1 MTKTFFAF
9 IFSLITLTT
18 AAQTISIQGKLRD
31 DNNDPVV
38 FSILNL
44 IDVESKKAI
53 AGAQSKE
60 DGSFSIPISKKGN
73 YYITIN
79 NLGYESYTGS
89 KIKINQLDSSIAVGI
104 IKLKTQTKNLKI
116 VEVKAEKSMMQMD
129 IDKRV
134 FNVEKNTTTSGGSA
148 ADVLQ
153 NVPSVAVDLDGNVSL
168 RGKGNVTILIDG
180 RPSTMLGSD
189 VASALQSLSANSI
202 ESVEVITNP
211 SSKYDAQ
218 GMSGVINIITKRDK
232 KFGLNGVGTIG
243 IGTLNK
249 YNGSVNLNLKN
260 NKWNVFVNANGRI
273 NNTYNYATINRSNK
287 NDAIRSN
294 SYEDNDKY
302 RFGGMASLGAEYT
315 FSKQN
320 VLMFTQSLNR
330 MKFGSDANTTYEV
343 FNGSAQTLLQNRH
356 GNFDG
361 GPISA
366 TSALN
371 FKHKF
376 KQPKQELTADLSYSH
391 TWMKREQDYN
401 TTTTNYLLT
410 PPMNIVSQLNQN
422 APGQGNMN
430 NFTGMI
436 DYTMPM
442 FHGKGKLDAG
452 LKTQRSHF
460 DNSNTPTKN
469 YGDPTYTTTDTSM
482 KSDYNYNMRIDAAY
496 INMANTKGKWGYQ
509 AGLRIEN
516 ATYRG
521 TTNIYSVLNYENNF
535 LNLFPTTYISY
546 QVSPNQT
553 FYLSYSRRTNRPG
566 FRDMMPFLDLSNPQ
580 DSSMGNPNLKPE
592 FIHNAEL
599 SFNKQFDKGHQIM
612 FSTYYQYT
620 ENLIEKYRVF
630 YSDGT
635 SFTQPQNLNKGETF
649 GAELTGKLQI
659 SKPWDATFNFN
670 LFKTNIINN
679 VISQAVNTNGTSW
692 FTKVNTTYKLNQG
705 NSIQLNANYE
715 APKVTAQGKTQEVYW
730 IDLAYKANF
739 WNSKGSVTLSIS
751 DILNTRKYT
760 NIYDY
765 SNNYQVNFRDRETR
779 IANITFTYRIGKSDT
794 KAPGNKKGR
803 TEKNQT
809 SEEKKAKSR
818 DNLLKEGDDNNNE
831 GGGEQPKQ
839 PSN

>member
-1 MTKTFFAF
+1 MNK
-9 IFSLITLTT
+9 IVVLITLIFLSFTT
-18 AAQTISIQGKLRD
+18 MAQGIKIEGNLRD
-31 DNNDPVV
+31 EKNNAVSFATV
-38 FSILNL
+38 NL
-44 IDVESKKAI
+44 MDVKNQKAI
-53 AGAQSKE
+53 AGAQSNE
-60 DGSFSIPISKKGN
+60 NGQFTILLTTKGL
-73 YYITIN
+73 YALKIN
-79 NLGYESYTGS
+79 TLGYSNYTS
-89 KIKINQLDSSIAVGI
+89 ANILVTSLDTLIKIGS
-104 IKLKTQTKNLKI
+104 IKLKQQSKNLNV

-189 VASALQSLSANSI
+189 VAAALQSLSANSI

-218 GMSGVINIITKRDK
+218 GMSGIINIITKRDK

-260 NKWNVFVNANGRI
+260 NKWNVFLNANGRI

-287 NDAIRSN
+287 NDVIRSD

-302 RFGGMASLGAEYT
+302 RFGGMASMGAEYT

-320 VLMFTQSLNR
+320 VVMFTQSLNR
-330 MKFGSDANTTYEV
+330 MRFGSDANTRYEV
-343 FNGSAQTLLQNRH
+343 YNGSLQTLLQDRH

-361 GPISA
+361 GPIST

-376 KQPKQELTADLSYSH
+376 KQPKQEITADLSYSH
-391 TWMKREQDYN
+391 TWMKREQDYA
-401 TTTTNYLLT
+401 TTTTNFLIM

-452 LKTQRSHF
+452 LKTQISHF

-509 AGLRIEN
+509 AGLRLEN

-599 SFNKQFDKGHQIM
+599 NFNKQFEKGHQLM

-659 SKPWDATFNFN
+659 SKPWDASFNFN

-705 NSIQLNANYE
+705 SSIQLNANYE
-715 APKVTAQGKTQEVYW
+715 APKVTAQGRTQEVYW

-765 SNNYQVNFRDRETR
+765 SNYYQVNYRDRETR
-779 IANITFTYRIGKSDT
+779 IANVTFTYRIGKSDP
-794 KAPGNKKGR
+794 KALANKRGR
-803 TEKNQT
+803 VEKSQNTED
-809 SEEKKAKSR
+809 KKVKSR
-818 DNLLKEGDDNNNE
+818 DNLMKEGDDNNE

>member
-1 MTKTFFAF
+1 
-9 IFSLITLTT
+9 
-18 AAQTISIQGKLRD
+18 
-31 DNNDPVV
+31 
-38 FSILNL
+38 
-44 IDVESKKAI
+44 
-53 AGAQSKE
+53 
-60 DGSFSIPISKKGN
+60 
-73 YYITIN
+73 
-79 NLGYESYTGS
+79 
-89 KIKINQLDSSIAVGI
+89 
-104 IKLKTQTKNLKI
+104 
-116 VEVKAEKSMMQMD
+116 
-129 IDKRV
+129 
-134 FNVEKNTTTSGGSA
+134 
-148 ADVLQ
+148 
-153 NVPSVAVDLDGNVSL
+153 
-168 RGKGNVTILIDG
+168 
-180 RPSTMLGSD
+180 
-189 VASALQSLSANSI
+189 
-202 ESVEVITNP
+202 
-211 SSKYDAQ
+211 
-218 GMSGVINIITKRDK
+218 
-232 KFGLNGVGTIG
+232 
-243 IGTLNK
+243 
-249 YNGSVNLNLKN
+249 
-260 NKWNVFVNANGRI
+260 
-273 NNTYNYATINRSNK
+273 
-287 NDAIRSN
+287 
-294 SYEDNDKY
+294 
-302 RFGGMASLGAEYT
+302 
-315 FSKQN
+315 
-320 VLMFTQSLNR
+320 
-330 MKFGSDANTTYEV
+330 
-343 FNGSAQTLLQNRH
+343 
-356 GNFDG
+356 
-361 GPISA
+361 
-366 TSALN
+366 
-371 FKHKF
+371 
-376 KQPKQELTADLSYSH
+376 
-391 TWMKREQDYN
+391 
-401 TTTTNYLLT
+401 
-410 PPMNIVSQLNQN
+410 
-422 APGQGNMN
+422 PGQGNMN

-452 LKTQRSHF
+452 LKTQISHF

-509 AGLRIEN
+509 AGLRLEN

-599 SFNKQFDKGHQIM
+599 NYNKQFEKGHQLM

-659 SKPWDATFNFN
+659 SKPWDASFNFN

-705 NSIQLNANYE
+705 SSIQLNANYE
-715 APKVTAQGKTQEVYW
+715 APKVTAQGRTQEVYW

-765 SNNYQVNFRDRETR
+765 SNYYQVNYRDRETR
-779 IANITFTYRIGKSDT
+779 IANVTFTYRIGKSDP
-794 KAPGNKKGR
+794 KAPAYKRGRAEKSQNTEDKKV
-803 TEKNQT
+803 
-809 SEEKKAKSR
+809 KSR
-818 DNLLKEGDDNNNE
+818 DNLMKEGDDNNE

>member
-1 MTKTFFAF
+1 
-9 IFSLITLTT
+9 
-18 AAQTISIQGKLRD
+18 
-31 DNNDPVV
+31 
-38 FSILNL
+38 
-44 IDVESKKAI
+44 
-53 AGAQSKE
+53 
-60 DGSFSIPISKKGN
+60 
-73 YYITIN
+73 
-79 NLGYESYTGS
+79 
-89 KIKINQLDSSIAVGI
+89 
-104 IKLKTQTKNLKI
+104 
-116 VEVKAEKSMMQMD
+116 
-129 IDKRV
+129 
-134 FNVEKNTTTSGGSA
+134 
-148 ADVLQ
+148 
-153 NVPSVAVDLDGNVSL
+153 
-168 RGKGNVTILIDG
+168 
-180 RPSTMLGSD
+180 
-189 VASALQSLSANSI
+189 
-202 ESVEVITNP
+202 
-211 SSKYDAQ
+211 
-218 GMSGVINIITKRDK
+218 
-232 KFGLNGVGTIG
+232 
-243 IGTLNK
+243 
-249 YNGSVNLNLKN
+249 
-260 NKWNVFVNANGRI
+260 
-273 NNTYNYATINRSNK
+273 
-287 NDAIRSN
+287 
-294 SYEDNDKY
+294 
-302 RFGGMASLGAEYT
+302 
-315 FSKQN
+315 
-320 VLMFTQSLNR
+320 
-330 MKFGSDANTTYEV
+330 
-343 FNGSAQTLLQNRH
+343 
-356 GNFDG
+356 
-361 GPISA
+361 
-366 TSALN
+366 
-371 FKHKF
+371 
-376 KQPKQELTADLSYSH
+376 
-391 TWMKREQDYN
+391 
-401 TTTTNYLLT
+401 
-410 PPMNIVSQLNQN
+410 MNIVSQLNQN

-452 LKTQRSHF
+452 LKTQISHF

-509 AGLRIEN
+509 AGLRLEN

-599 SFNKQFDKGHQIM
+599 NYNKQFEKGHQLM

-659 SKPWDATFNFN
+659 SKPWDASFNFN

-715 APKVTAQGKTQEVYW
+715 APKVTAQGRTQEVYW

-765 SNNYQVNFRDRETR
+765 SNYYQVNYRDRETR
-779 IANITFTYRIGKSDT
+779 IANVTFTYRIGKSDP
-794 KAPGNKKGR
+794 KALANKRGR
-803 TEKNQT
+803 VEKSQNTED
-809 SEEKKAKSR
+809 KKVKSR
-818 DNLLKEGDDNNNE
+818 DNLMKEGDDNNE

>member
-1 MTKTFFAF
+1 MNK
-9 IFSLITLTT
+9 IVVLITLIFLSFTT
-18 AAQTISIQGKLRD
+18 MAQGIKIEGNLRD
-31 DNNDPVV
+31 EKNNVV
-38 FSILNL
+38 SFATVNL
-44 IDVESKKAI
+44 MDVKNQKAI
-53 AGAQSKE
+53 SGAQSNE
-60 DGSFSIPISKKGN
+60 NGQFTILLTTKGL
-73 YYITIN
+73 YALKIN
-79 NLGYESYTGS
+79 TLGYSNYTS
-89 KIKINQLDSSIAVGI
+89 ANILVTSLDTLIKIGS
-104 IKLKTQTKNLKI
+104 IKLKQQSKNLNV

-189 VASALQSLSANSI
+189 VAAALQSLSASSI

-218 GMSGVINIITKRDK
+218 GMSGIINIITKRDK

-260 NKWNVFVNANGRI
+260 NKWNVFLNANGRI

-287 NDAIRSN
+287 NDVIRSD

-302 RFGGMASLGAEYT
+302 RFGGMASIGAEYT

-320 VLMFTQSLNR
+320 VVMFTQSLNR
-330 MKFGSDANTTYEV
+330 MRFGSDANTRYEV
-343 FNGSAQTLLQNRH
+343 YNGSLQTLLQDRH

-361 GPISA
+361 GPIST

-376 KQPKQELTADLSYSH
+376 KQPKQEITADLSYSH
-391 TWMKREQDYN
+391 TWMKRQQDYA
-401 TTTTNYLLT
+401 TTTTNFLIM

-452 LKTQRSHF
+452 LKTQISHF

-509 AGLRIEN
+509 AGLRLEN

-599 SFNKQFDKGHQIM
+599 NFNKQFEKGHQLM

-659 SKPWDATFNFN
+659 SKPWDASFNFN

-705 NSIQLNANYE
+705 SSIQLNANYE
-715 APKVTAQGKTQEVYW
+715 APKVTAQGRTQEVYW

-765 SNNYQVNFRDRETR
+765 SNYYQVNYRDRETR
-779 IANITFTYRIGKSDT
+779 IANVTFTYRIGKSDP
-794 KAPGNKKGR
+794 KAPVNKRGR
-803 TEKNQT
+803 AEKSQNTED
-809 SEEKKAKSR
+809 KKVKSR
-818 DNLLKEGDDNNNE
+818 DNLMKEGDDNNE

>member
-1 MTKTFFAF
+1 MNKIIVLIAL
-9 IFSLITLTT
+9 IFLSLTT
-18 AAQTISIQGKLRD
+18 MAQGIKIEGNLRD
-31 DNNDPVV
+31 EKNNAISFATV
-38 FSILNL
+38 NL
-44 IDVESKKAI
+44 MDVNSQKAI
-53 AGAQSKE
+53 AGGQSNEK
-60 DGSFSIPISKKGN
+60 GQFTISLATKGV
-73 YYITIN
+73 YALKIN
-79 NLGYESYTGS
+79 TLGYSNYTSASILVNSLDTLIKMGS
-89 KIKINQLDSSIAVGI
+89 
-104 IKLKTQTKNLKI
+104 IKLKQQSKNLNV
-116 VEVKAEKSMMQMD
+116 VEIKAEKSMMQMD

-153 NVPSVAVDLDGNVSL
+153 NVPSVSVDLDGNVSL

-189 VASALQSLSANSI
+189 VASALQSLSASSI

-218 GMSGVINIITKRDK
+218 GMSGIINIITKRDK

-260 NKWNVFVNANGRI
+260 NKWNVFLNANGRI

-287 NDAIRSN
+287 NDAILSN

-320 VLMFTQSLNR
+320 VVMFTQSLNR
-330 MKFGSDANTTYEV
+330 MKFGSDANTIYEV
-343 FNGSAQTLLQNRH
+343 FNGSAQTLLQKRH

-361 GPISA
+361 GPLST

-376 KQPKQELTADLSYSH
+376 KQPKQEITTDLSYSH
-391 TWMKREQDYN
+391 TWMKREQDYA
-401 TTTTNYLLT
+401 TSTTNYLLM
-410 PPMNIVSQLNQN
+410 PPMNIVSQLNQH

-436 DYTMPM
+436 DYTMPL
-442 FHGKGKLDAG
+442 FSGKGKLDAG
-452 LKTQRSHF
+452 LKTQISHF

-482 KSDYNYNMRIDAAY
+482 KSDYSYNQQIDAAY
-496 INMANTKGKWGYQ
+496 LNLANSKGKWGYQ
-509 AGLRIEN
+509 AGLRLEN
-516 ATYRG
+516 ASYKG
-521 TTNIYSVLNYENNF
+521 TTNIYSVLHYENHF
-535 LNLFPTTYISY
+535 LNLFPTTYVSY
-546 QVSPNQT
+546 QLSPTQT
-553 FYLSYSRRTNRPG
+553 FYVSYSRRTNRPG

-599 SFNKQFDKGHQIM
+599 NYNKQFEKGHQLM

-649 GAELTGKLQI
+649 GAELTGKLQF

-679 VISQAVNTNGTSW
+679 VVSQAVNTSGTSW
-692 FTKVNTTYKLNQG
+692 FAKINTTYKLNQG
-705 NSIQLNANYE
+705 SSLQLNANYE
-715 APKVTAQGKTQEVYW
+715 APKVSAQGKTQEVYW

-739 WNSKGSVTLSIS
+739 WNSKGSITLSIS

-760 NIYDY
+760 TIYDY
-765 SNNYQVNFRDRETR
+765 SSYYQVNYRDRETR
-779 IANITFTYRIGKSDT
+779 IANITFTYRIGKSDV
-794 KAPGNKKGR
+794 KATNNKKGKPEKSQN
-803 TEKNQT
+803 TED
-809 SEEKKAKSR
+809 KKAKSR
-818 DNLLKEGDDNNNE
+818 DNLLKEGDDNNE

>member
-1 MTKTFFAF
+1 MNK
-9 IFSLITLTT
+9 IVVLITLIFLSFTTT
-18 AAQTISIQGKLRD
+18 AQGIKIEGNLRD
-31 DNNDPVV
+31 EKNNAVSFATV
-38 FSILNL
+38 NL
-44 IDVESKKAI
+44 MDVKNQKAI
-53 AGAQSKE
+53 AGAQSNE
-60 DGSFSIPISKKGN
+60 NGQFTILLTTKGL
-73 YYITIN
+73 YALKIN
-79 NLGYESYTGS
+79 TLGYSNYTS
-89 KIKINQLDSSIAVGI
+89 ANILVTSLDTLIKIGS
-104 IKLKTQTKNLKI
+104 IKLKQQSKNLNV

-189 VASALQSLSANSI
+189 VAAALQSLSANSI

-218 GMSGVINIITKRDK
+218 GMSGIINIITKRDK

-260 NKWNVFVNANGRI
+260 NKWNVFLNANGRI

-287 NDAIRSN
+287 NDVIRSD

-302 RFGGMASLGAEYT
+302 RFGGMASMGAEYT

-320 VLMFTQSLNR
+320 VVMFTQSLNR
-330 MKFGSDANTTYEV
+330 MRFGSDANTRYEV
-343 FNGSAQTLLQNRH
+343 YNGSLQTLLQDRH

-361 GPISA
+361 GPIST

-376 KQPKQELTADLSYSH
+376 KQPKQEITADLSYSH
-391 TWMKREQDYN
+391 TWMKREQDYA
-401 TTTTNYLLT
+401 TTTTNFLIM

-452 LKTQRSHF
+452 LKTQISHF

-509 AGLRIEN
+509 AGLRLEN

-599 SFNKQFDKGHQIM
+599 NFNKQFEKGHQLM

-659 SKPWDATFNFN
+659 SKPWDASFNFN

-715 APKVTAQGKTQEVYW
+715 APKVTAQGRTQEVYW

-765 SNNYQVNFRDRETR
+765 SNYYQVNYRDRETR
-779 IANITFTYRIGKSDT
+779 IANVTFTYRIGKSDP
-794 KAPGNKKGR
+794 KALANKRGR
-803 TEKNQT
+803 VEKSQNTED
-809 SEEKKAKSR
+809 KKVKSR
-818 DNLLKEGDDNNNE
+818 DNLMKEGDDNNE

>member
-1 MTKTFFAF
+1 MNK
-9 IFSLITLTT
+9 IVVLITLIFLSFTT
-18 AAQTISIQGKLRD
+18 MAQGIKIEGNLRD
-31 DNNDPVV
+31 EKNNAVSFATV
-38 FSILNL
+38 NL
-44 IDVESKKAI
+44 MDVKNQKAI
-53 AGAQSKE
+53 AGAQSNEK
-60 DGSFSIPISKKGN
+60 GQFTISLTTKGV
-73 YYITIN
+73 YALKIN
-79 NLGYESYTGS
+79 TLGYSNYTS
-89 KIKINQLDSSIAVGI
+89 ANILVTSLDTLIKIGS
-104 IKLKTQTKNLKI
+104 IKLKQQSKNLNV

-189 VASALQSLSANSI
+189 VAAALQSLSASSI

-218 GMSGVINIITKRDK
+218 GMSGIINIITKRDK

-260 NKWNVFVNANGRI
+260 NKWNVFLNANGRI

-287 NDAIRSN
+287 NDVIRSD

-302 RFGGMASLGAEYT
+302 RFGGMASIGAEYT

-320 VLMFTQSLNR
+320 VVMFTQSLNR
-330 MKFGSDANTTYEV
+330 MRFGSDANTRYEV
-343 FNGSAQTLLQNRH
+343 YNGSLQTLLQDRH

-361 GPISA
+361 GPIST

-376 KQPKQELTADLSYSH
+376 KQPKQEITADLSYSH
-391 TWMKREQDYN
+391 TWMKREQDYA
-401 TTTTNYLLT
+401 TTTTNFLIM

-452 LKTQRSHF
+452 LKTQISHF

-509 AGLRIEN
+509 AGLRLEN

-599 SFNKQFDKGHQIM
+599 NFNKQFEKGHQLM

-659 SKPWDATFNFN
+659 SKPWDASFNFN

-705 NSIQLNANYE
+705 SSIQLNANYE
-715 APKVTAQGKTQEVYW
+715 APKVTAQGRTQEVYW

-765 SNNYQVNFRDRETR
+765 SNYYQVNYRDRETR
-779 IANITFTYRIGKSDT
+779 IANVTFTYRIGKSDP
-794 KAPGNKKGR
+794 KALANKRGR
-803 TEKNQT
+803 VEKSQNTED
-809 SEEKKAKSR
+809 KKVKSR
-818 DNLLKEGDDNNNE
+818 DNLMKEGDDNNE

>member
-1 MTKTFFAF
+1 MNK
-9 IFSLITLTT
+9 IVVLISLIFLSFTT
-18 AAQTISIQGKLRD
+18 MAQGIKIEGNLRD
-31 DNNDPVV
+31 EKNNAVSFATV
-38 FSILNL
+38 NL
-44 IDVESKKAI
+44 MDVNSQKAI
-53 AGAQSKE
+53 AGAQSTE
-60 DGSFSIPISKKGN
+60 NGQFTISLSTKGV
-73 YYITIN
+73 YALKIN
-79 NLGYESYTGS
+79 ILGYSNYTSASILVNSLDTLIKMGS
-89 KIKINQLDSSIAVGI
+89 
-104 IKLKTQTKNLKI
+104 IKLKQQSKNLNV
-116 VEVKAEKSMMQMD
+116 VEVKAEKSIMQMD

-153 NVPSVAVDLDGNVSL
+153 NVPSVSVDLDGNVSL

-189 VASALQSLSANSI
+189 VASALQSLSASSI

-218 GMSGVINIITKRDK
+218 GMSGIINIITKRDK

-260 NKWNVFVNANGRI
+260 NKWNVFLNANGRI

-287 NDAIRSN
+287 NDAILSN

-302 RFGGMASLGAEYT
+302 RFGGMASIGAEYT

-320 VLMFTQSLNR
+320 VIMFTQSLNR
-330 MKFGSDANTTYEV
+330 MKFGSDANTIYEV
-343 FNGSAQTLLQNRH
+343 FNGSAQTLLQKRH

-361 GPISA
+361 GPIST
-366 TSALN
+366 TSSLN

-376 KQPKQELTADLSYSH
+376 KQPKQEITADLSYSH
-391 TWMKREQDYN
+391 TWMKREQDYA
-401 TTTTNYLLT
+401 TSTTNYLLM
-410 PPMNIVSQLNQN
+410 PPMNIVSQLNQH

-452 LKTQRSHF
+452 LKTQISHF

-469 YGDPTYTTTDTSM
+469 YGNPTYTTTDTSM
-482 KSDYNYNMRIDAAY
+482 KSDYSYNQQIDAAY
-496 INMANTKGKWGYQ
+496 VNLANSKGKWGYQ

-516 ATYRG
+516 ASYKG
-521 TTNIYSVLNYENNF
+521 TTNIYSVLNYENHF
-535 LNLFPTTYISY
+535 LNLFPTTYVSY
-546 QVSPNQT
+546 QLSPTQT
-553 FYLSYSRRTNRPG
+553 FYVSYSRRTNRPG

-599 SFNKQFDKGHQIM
+599 NYNKQFEKGHQLM

-620 ENLIEKYRVF
+620 DNLIEKYRVF

-649 GAELTGKLQI
+649 GAELTGKLQF

-679 VISQAVNTNGTSW
+679 VVSQAVNTSGTSW
-692 FTKVNTTYKLNQG
+692 FAKINTTYKLNQG
-705 NSIQLNANYE
+705 SSIQLNANYE
-715 APKVTAQGKTQEVYW
+715 APKVSAQGKTQEVYW

-760 NIYDY
+760 TIYDY
-765 SNNYQVNFRDRETR
+765 SSYYQVNYRDRETR
-779 IANITFTYRIGKSDT
+779 IANITFTYRIGKSDG
-794 KAPGNKKGR
+794 KATNNKKGKPEKSQN
-803 TEKNQT
+803 TED
-809 SEEKKAKSR
+809 KKAKSR
-818 DNLLKEGDDNNNE
+818 DNLLKEGDDNNE

>member
-1 MTKTFFAF
+1 MNK
-9 IFSLITLTT
+9 IVVLITLIFLSFTT
-18 AAQTISIQGKLRD
+18 MAQGIKIEGNLRD
-31 DNNDPVV
+31 EKNNAVSFATV
-38 FSILNL
+38 NL
-44 IDVESKKAI
+44 MDVKNQKAI
-53 AGAQSKE
+53 AGAQSNE
-60 DGSFSIPISKKGN
+60 NGQFTILLTTKGL
-73 YYITIN
+73 YALKIN
-79 NLGYESYTGS
+79 TLGYSNYTS
-89 KIKINQLDSSIAVGI
+89 ANILVTSLDTLIKIGS
-104 IKLKTQTKNLKI
+104 IKLKQQSKNLNV

-189 VASALQSLSANSI
+189 VAAALQSLSANSI

-218 GMSGVINIITKRDK
+218 GMSGIINIITKRDK

-260 NKWNVFVNANGRI
+260 NKWNVFLNANGRI

-287 NDAIRSN
+287 NDVIRSD

-302 RFGGMASLGAEYT
+302 RFGGMASMGAEYT

-320 VLMFTQSLNR
+320 VVMFTQSLNR
-330 MKFGSDANTTYEV
+330 MRFGSDANTRYEV
-343 FNGSAQTLLQNRH
+343 YNGSLQTLLQDRH

-361 GPISA
+361 GPIST

-376 KQPKQELTADLSYSH
+376 KQPKQEITADLSYSH
-391 TWMKREQDYN
+391 TWMKREQDYA
-401 TTTTNYLLT
+401 TTTTNFLIM

-452 LKTQRSHF
+452 LKTQISHF

-509 AGLRIEN
+509 AGLRLEN

-599 SFNKQFDKGHQIM
+599 NFNKQFEKGHQLM

-659 SKPWDATFNFN
+659 SKPWDASFNFN

-715 APKVTAQGKTQEVYW
+715 APKVTAQGRTQEVYW
-730 IDLAYKANF
+730 IDLAYKAYF

-765 SNNYQVNFRDRETR
+765 SNYYQVNYRDRETR
-779 IANITFTYRIGKSDT
+779 IANVTFTYRIGKSDP
-794 KAPGNKKGR
+794 KALANKRGR
-803 TEKNQT
+803 VEKSQNTED
-809 SEEKKAKSR
+809 KKVKSR
-818 DNLLKEGDDNNNE
+818 DNLMKEGDDNNE

>member
-1 MTKTFFAF
+1 MNKIVVL
-9 IFSLITLTT
+9 IFLIFLSFTT
-18 AAQTISIQGKLRD
+18 MAQGIKIEGNLRD
-31 DNNDPVV
+31 EKNNAVSFATV
-38 FSILNL
+38 NL
-44 IDVESKKAI
+44 MDVNNQKAI
-53 AGAQSKE
+53 AGAQSNE
-60 DGSFSIPISKKGN
+60 NGQFSISLTTKGV
-73 YYITIN
+73 YALKIN
-79 NLGYESYTGS
+79 TLGYSNYTS
-89 KIKINQLDSSIAVGI
+89 ANILVTSLDTLIKIGS
-104 IKLKTQTKNLKI
+104 IKLKQQSKNLNV

-189 VASALQSLSANSI
+189 VAAALQSLSASSI

-218 GMSGVINIITKRDK
+218 GMSGIINIITKRDK

-260 NKWNVFVNANGRI
+260 NKWNVFLNANGRI

-287 NDAIRSN
+287 NDVIRSD

-302 RFGGMASLGAEYT
+302 RFGGMASIGAEYT

-320 VLMFTQSLNR
+320 VVMFTQSLNR
-330 MKFGSDANTTYEV
+330 MKFGSDANTIYEV
-343 FNGSAQTLLQNRH
+343 FNGSAQTLLQKRH

-361 GPISA
+361 GPIST

-376 KQPKQELTADLSYSH
+376 KQPKQEITADLSYSH
-391 TWMKREQDYN
+391 TWMKREQGYA
-401 TTTTNYLLT
+401 TTTTNFLLM

-452 LKTQRSHF
+452 LKTQISHF

-509 AGLRIEN
+509 AGLRLEN

-599 SFNKQFDKGHQIM
+599 NYNKQFEKGHQLM

-659 SKPWDATFNFN
+659 SKPWDASFNFN

-705 NSIQLNANYE
+705 SSIQLNANYE

-765 SNNYQVNFRDRETR
+765 SNYYQVNYRDRETR
-779 IANITFTYRIGKSDT
+779 IANVTFTYRIGKSDT
-794 KAPGNKKGR
+794 KAPANKRGR
-803 TEKNQT
+803 AEKTQNTED
-809 SEEKKAKSR
+809 KKAKSR
-818 DNLLKEGDDNNNE
+818 DNLLKEGDDNNE

>member
-1 MTKTFFAF
+1 MNK
-9 IFSLITLTT
+9 IVVLISLIFLSFTT
-18 AAQTISIQGKLRD
+18 MAQGIKIEGNLRD
-31 DNNDPVV
+31 EKNNAVSFATV
-38 FSILNL
+38 NL
-44 IDVESKKAI
+44 MDVNNQKAI
-53 AGAQSKE
+53 AGAQSNE
-60 DGSFSIPISKKGN
+60 NGQFTISLTTKGV
-73 YYITIN
+73 YALKIN
-79 NLGYESYTGS
+79 TLGYSNYTSANILVTSLDTLIKMGS
-89 KIKINQLDSSIAVGI
+89 
-104 IKLKTQTKNLKI
+104 IKLKQQSKNLNV

-218 GMSGVINIITKRDK
+218 GMSGIINIITKRDK

-260 NKWNVFVNANGRI
+260 NKWNVFLNANGRI

-287 NDAIRSN
+287 NDAILSN

-302 RFGGMASLGAEYT
+302 RFGGMASIGAEYT

-320 VLMFTQSLNR
+320 VVMFTQSLNR
-330 MKFGSDANTTYEV
+330 MKFGSDANTIYEV
-343 FNGSAQTLLQNRH
+343 FNGSAQTLLQKRH

-361 GPISA
+361 GPIST

-376 KQPKQELTADLSYSH
+376 KQPKQEITADLSYSH
-391 TWMKREQDYN
+391 TWMKREQGYA
-401 TTTTNYLLT
+401 TTTTNFLLM

-452 LKTQRSHF
+452 LKTQISHF

-482 KSDYNYNMRIDAAY
+482 KSDYSYNQQIDAAY
-496 INMANTKGKWGYQ
+496 VNLANSKGKWGYQ
-509 AGLRIEN
+509 AGLRLEN
-516 ATYRG
+516 ASYKG
-521 TTNIYSVLNYENNF
+521 STNIYSVLNYENHF
-535 LNLFPTTYISY
+535 LNLFPTTFVSY
-546 QVSPNQT
+546 QLSPTQT
-553 FYLSYSRRTNRPG
+553 FYVSYSRRTNRPG

-599 SFNKQFDKGHQIM
+599 NYNKQFEKGHQLM

-649 GAELTGKLQI
+649 GAELTGKLQF

-679 VISQAVNTNGTSW
+679 VVSQAVNTSGTSW
-692 FTKVNTTYKLNQG
+692 FAKINTTYKLNQG
-705 NSIQLNANYE
+705 SSIQLNANYE
-715 APKVTAQGKTQEVYW
+715 APKVSAQGKTQEVYW

-760 NIYDY
+760 TIYDY
-765 SNNYQVNFRDRETR
+765 SSYYQVNYRDRETR
-779 IANITFTYRIGKSDT
+779 IANITFTYRIGKSDG
-794 KAPGNKKGR
+794 KATNNKKGKPEKSQN
-803 TEKNQT
+803 TED
-809 SEEKKAKSR
+809 KKAKSR
-818 DNLLKEGDDNNNE
+818 DNLLKEGDDNNE

>member
-1 MTKTFFAF
+1 MNK
-9 IFSLITLTT
+9 IVVLITLIFLSFTTT
-18 AAQTISIQGKLRD
+18 AQGIKIEGNLRD
-31 DNNDPVV
+31 EKNNAVSFATV
-38 FSILNL
+38 NL
-44 IDVESKKAI
+44 MDVKNQKAI
-53 AGAQSKE
+53 AGAQSNE
-60 DGSFSIPISKKGN
+60 NGQFTISLTTKGL
-73 YYITIN
+73 YALKIN
-79 NLGYESYTGS
+79 TLGYSNYTS
-89 KIKINQLDSSIAVGI
+89 ANILVTSLDTLIKISN
-104 IKLKTQTKNLKI
+104 IKLKQQSKNLNV

-189 VASALQSLSANSI
+189 VAAALQSLSASSI

-218 GMSGVINIITKRDK
+218 GMSGIINIITKRDK

-260 NKWNVFVNANGRI
+260 NKWNVFLNANGRI

-287 NDAIRSN
+287 NDVIRSD

-302 RFGGMASLGAEYT
+302 RFGGMASIGAEYT

-320 VLMFTQSLNR
+320 VVMFTQSLNR
-330 MKFGSDANTTYEV
+330 MRFGSDANTRYEV
-343 FNGSAQTLLQNRH
+343 YNGSLQTLLQDRH

-361 GPISA
+361 GPIST

-376 KQPKQELTADLSYSH
+376 KRPKQEITADLSYSH
-391 TWMKREQDYN
+391 TWMKRQQDYA
-401 TTTTNYLLT
+401 TTTTNFLIM

-452 LKTQRSHF
+452 LKTQISHF

-509 AGLRIEN
+509 AGLRLEN

-599 SFNKQFDKGHQIM
+599 NYNKQFEKGHQLM

-659 SKPWDATFNFN
+659 SKPWDASFNFN

-705 NSIQLNANYE
+705 SSIQLNANYE
-715 APKVTAQGKTQEVYW
+715 APKVTAQGRTQEVYW

-765 SNNYQVNFRDRETR
+765 SNYYQVNFRDRETR
-779 IANITFTYRIGKSDT
+779 IANVTFTYRIGKSDP
-794 KAPGNKKGR
+794 KAPANKRGR
-803 TEKNQT
+803 AEKSQNI
-809 SEEKKAKSR
+809 EDKKVKSR
-818 DNLLKEGDDNNNE
+818 DNLMKEGDDNNE

>member
-1 MTKTFFAF
+1 MNK
-9 IFSLITLTT
+9 IVVLITLIFLSFTT
-18 AAQTISIQGKLRD
+18 MAQGIKIEGNLRD
-31 DNNDPVV
+31 EKNNAVSFATV
-38 FSILNL
+38 NL
-44 IDVESKKAI
+44 MDVKNQKAI
-53 AGAQSKE
+53 AGAQSNE
-60 DGSFSIPISKKGN
+60 NGQFTILLTTKGL
-73 YYITIN
+73 YALKIN
-79 NLGYESYTGS
+79 TLGYSNYTS
-89 KIKINQLDSSIAVGI
+89 ANILVTSLDTLIKIGS
-104 IKLKTQTKNLKI
+104 IKLKQQSKNLNV

-180 RPSTMLGSD
+180 RPSTMLGND
-189 VASALQSLSANSI
+189 VAAALQSLSANSI

-218 GMSGVINIITKRDK
+218 GMSGIINIITKRDK

-260 NKWNVFVNANGRI
+260 NKWNVFLNANGRI

-287 NDAIRSN
+287 NDVIHSD

-302 RFGGMASLGAEYT
+302 RFGGMASIGAEYT

-320 VLMFTQSLNR
+320 VVMFTQSLNR
-330 MKFGSDANTTYEV
+330 MRFGSDANTRYEV
-343 FNGSAQTLLQNRH
+343 YNGSLQTLLQDRH

-361 GPISA
+361 GPIST

-376 KQPKQELTADLSYSH
+376 KQPKQEITADLSYSH
-391 TWMKREQDYN
+391 TWMKRQQDYA
-401 TTTTNYLLT
+401 TTTTNFLIM

-452 LKTQRSHF
+452 LKTQISHF

-509 AGLRIEN
+509 AGLRLEN

-599 SFNKQFDKGHQIM
+599 NYNKQFEKGHQLM

-659 SKPWDATFNFN
+659 SKPWDASFNFN

-705 NSIQLNANYE
+705 SSIQLNANYE
-715 APKVTAQGKTQEVYW
+715 APKVTAQGRTQEVYW

-765 SNNYQVNFRDRETR
+765 SNYYQVNYRDRETR
-779 IANITFTYRIGKSDT
+779 IANVTFTYRIGKSDP
-794 KAPGNKKGR
+794 KASANKRGR
-803 TEKNQT
+803 AEKSQNTED
-809 SEEKKAKSR
+809 KKVKSR
-818 DNLLKEGDDNNNE
+818 DNLMKEGDDNNE

>member
-1 MTKTFFAF
+1 MNK
-9 IFSLITLTT
+9 IVVLITLIFLSFTT
-18 AAQTISIQGKLRD
+18 MAQGIKIEGNLRD
-31 DNNDPVV
+31 EKNNAVSFATV
-38 FSILNL
+38 NL
-44 IDVESKKAI
+44 MDVKNQKAI
-53 AGAQSKE
+53 AGAQSNE
-60 DGSFSIPISKKGN
+60 NGQFTILLTTKGL
-73 YYITIN
+73 YALKIN
-79 NLGYESYTGS
+79 TLGYSNYTS
-89 KIKINQLDSSIAVGI
+89 ANILVTSLDTLIKIGS
-104 IKLKTQTKNLKI
+104 IKLKQQSKNLNV

-189 VASALQSLSANSI
+189 VAAALQSLSANSI

-218 GMSGVINIITKRDK
+218 GMSGIINIITKRDK

-260 NKWNVFVNANGRI
+260 NKWNVFLNANGRI

-287 NDAIRSN
+287 NDVIRSD

-302 RFGGMASLGAEYT
+302 RFGGMASMGAEYT

-320 VLMFTQSLNR
+320 VVMFTQSLNR
-330 MKFGSDANTTYEV
+330 MRFGSDANTRYEV
-343 FNGSAQTLLQNRH
+343 YNGSLQTLLQDRH

-361 GPISA
+361 GPIST

-376 KQPKQELTADLSYSH
+376 KQPKQEITADLSYSH
-391 TWMKREQDYN
+391 TWMKREQDYA
-401 TTTTNYLLT
+401 TTTTNFLIM

-452 LKTQRSHF
+452 LKTQISHF

-509 AGLRIEN
+509 AGLRLEN

-599 SFNKQFDKGHQIM
+599 NYNKQFEKGHQLM

-659 SKPWDATFNFN
+659 SKPWDASFNFN

-715 APKVTAQGKTQEVYW
+715 APKVTAQGRTQEVYW

-765 SNNYQVNFRDRETR
+765 SNYYQVNYRDRETR
-779 IANITFTYRIGKSDT
+779 IANVTFTYRIGKSDP
-794 KAPGNKKGR
+794 KALANKRGR
-803 TEKNQT
+803 VEKSQNTED
-809 SEEKKAKSR
+809 KKVKSR
-818 DNLLKEGDDNNNE
+818 DNLMKEGDDNNE

>member
-1 MTKTFFAF
+1 MNK
-9 IFSLITLTT
+9 IVVLITLIFLSFTTT
-18 AAQTISIQGKLRD
+18 AQGIKIEGNLRD
-31 DNNDPVV
+31 EKNNAVSFATV
-38 FSILNL
+38 NL
-44 IDVESKKAI
+44 MDVKNQKAI
-53 AGAQSKE
+53 AGAQSNE
-60 DGSFSIPISKKGN
+60 NGQFTILLTTKGL
-73 YYITIN
+73 YALKIN
-79 NLGYESYTGS
+79 TLGYSNYTS
-89 KIKINQLDSSIAVGI
+89 ANILVTSLDTLIKIGS
-104 IKLKTQTKNLKI
+104 IKLKQQSKNLNV

-189 VASALQSLSANSI
+189 VAAALQSLSANSI

-218 GMSGVINIITKRDK
+218 GMSGIINIITKRDK

-260 NKWNVFVNANGRI
+260 NKWNVFLNANGRI

-287 NDAIRSN
+287 NDVIRSD

-302 RFGGMASLGAEYT
+302 RFGGMASMGAEYT

-320 VLMFTQSLNR
+320 VVMFTQSLNR
-330 MKFGSDANTTYEV
+330 MRFGSDANTRYEV
-343 FNGSAQTLLQNRH
+343 YNGSLQTLLQDRH

-361 GPISA
+361 GPIST

-376 KQPKQELTADLSYSH
+376 KQPKQEITADLSYSH
-391 TWMKREQDYN
+391 TWMKREQDYA
-401 TTTTNYLLT
+401 TTTTNFLIM

-452 LKTQRSHF
+452 LKTQISHF

-509 AGLRIEN
+509 AGLRLEN

-599 SFNKQFDKGHQIM
+599 NFNKQFEKGHQLM

-659 SKPWDATFNFN
+659 SKPWDASFNFN

-715 APKVTAQGKTQEVYW
+715 APKVTAQGRTQEVYW

-765 SNNYQVNFRDRETR
+765 SNYYQVNYRDRETR
-779 IANITFTYRIGKSDT
+779 IANVTFTYRIGKTDP
-794 KAPGNKKGR
+794 KALANKRGR
-803 TEKNQT
+803 VEKSQNTED
-809 SEEKKAKSR
+809 KKVKSR
-818 DNLLKEGDDNNNE
+818 DNLMKEGDDNNE

>member
-1 MTKTFFAF
+1 MNK
-9 IFSLITLTT
+9 ILVLITLIFLSFTT
-18 AAQTISIQGKLRD
+18 MAQGIKIEGNLRD
-31 DNNDPVV
+31 EKNNAVSFATV
-38 FSILNL
+38 NL
-44 IDVESKKAI
+44 MDVKNQKAI
-53 AGAQSKE
+53 AGAQSNE
-60 DGSFSIPISKKGN
+60 NGQFTILLTTKGL
-73 YYITIN
+73 YALKIN
-79 NLGYESYTGS
+79 TLGYSNYTS
-89 KIKINQLDSSIAVGI
+89 ANILVTSLDTLIKIGS
-104 IKLKTQTKNLKI
+104 IKLKQQSKNLNV

-189 VASALQSLSANSI
+189 LAAALQSLSANSI

-218 GMSGVINIITKRDK
+218 GMSGIINIITKRDK

-260 NKWNVFVNANGRI
+260 NKWNVFLNANGRI

-287 NDAIRSN
+287 NDVIRSD

-302 RFGGMASLGAEYT
+302 RFGGMASIGAEYT

-320 VLMFTQSLNR
+320 VVMFTQSLNR
-330 MKFGSDANTTYEV
+330 MRFGSDANTRYEV
-343 FNGSAQTLLQNRH
+343 YNGSLQTLLQDRH

-361 GPISA
+361 GPIST

-376 KQPKQELTADLSYSH
+376 KQPKQEITADLSYSH
-391 TWMKREQDYN
+391 TWMKRQQDYA
-401 TTTTNYLLT
+401 TTTTNFLIM

-442 FHGKGKLDAG
+442 FNGKGKLDAG
-452 LKTQRSHF
+452 LKTQISHF

-509 AGLRIEN
+509 AGLRLEN

-599 SFNKQFDKGHQIM
+599 NYNKQFEKGHQLM

-659 SKPWDATFNFN
+659 SKPWDASFNFN

-705 NSIQLNANYE
+705 SSIQLNANYE
-715 APKVTAQGKTQEVYW
+715 APKVTAQGRTQEVYW

-765 SNNYQVNFRDRETR
+765 SNYYQVNYRDRETR
-779 IANITFTYRIGKSDT
+779 IANVTFTYRIGKSDP
-794 KAPGNKKGR
+794 KAPANKRGR
-803 TEKNQT
+803 AEKSQNTED
-809 SEEKKAKSR
+809 KKVKSR
-818 DNLLKEGDDNNNE
+818 DNLMKEGDDNNE

>member
-1 MTKTFFAF
+1 MNK
-9 IFSLITLTT
+9 IIVLITLIFLSFTT
-18 AAQTISIQGKLRD
+18 MAQGIKIEGNLRD
-31 DNNDPVV
+31 EKNNAVSFATV
-38 FSILNL
+38 NL
-44 IDVESKKAI
+44 MDVKNQKAI
-53 AGAQSKE
+53 AGAQSNE
-60 DGSFSIPISKKGN
+60 NGQFTILLTTKGL
-73 YYITIN
+73 YALKIN
-79 NLGYESYTGS
+79 TLGYSNYTS
-89 KIKINQLDSSIAVGI
+89 ANILVTSLDTLIKIGS
-104 IKLKTQTKNLKI
+104 IKLKQQSKNLNV

-189 VASALQSLSANSI
+189 VAAALQSLSANSI

-218 GMSGVINIITKRDK
+218 GMSGIINIITKRDK

-260 NKWNVFVNANGRI
+260 NKWNVFLNANGRI

-287 NDAIRSN
+287 NDVIRSD

-302 RFGGMASLGAEYT
+302 RFGGMASMGAEYT

-320 VLMFTQSLNR
+320 VVMFTQSLNR
-330 MKFGSDANTTYEV
+330 MRFGSDANTRYEV
-343 FNGSAQTLLQNRH
+343 YNGSLQTLLQDRH

-361 GPISA
+361 GPIST

-376 KQPKQELTADLSYSH
+376 KQPKQEITADLSYSH
-391 TWMKREQDYN
+391 TWMKRQQDYA
-401 TTTTNYLLT
+401 TTTTNFLIM

-452 LKTQRSHF
+452 LKTQISHF

-509 AGLRIEN
+509 AGLRLEN

-599 SFNKQFDKGHQIM
+599 NYNKQFEKGHQLM

-659 SKPWDATFNFN
+659 SKPWEASFNFN

-715 APKVTAQGKTQEVYW
+715 APKVTAQGRTQEVYW

-765 SNNYQVNFRDRETR
+765 SNYYQVNYRDRETR
-779 IANITFTYRIGKSDT
+779 IANVTFTYRIGKSDP
-794 KAPGNKKGR
+794 KALANKRGR
-803 TEKNQT
+803 VEKSQNTED
-809 SEEKKAKSR
+809 KKVKSR
-818 DNLLKEGDDNNNE
+818 DNLMKEGDDNNE

>member
-1 MTKTFFAF
+1 MNK
-9 IFSLITLTT
+9 IVVLITLIFLSFTT
-18 AAQTISIQGKLRD
+18 MAQGIKIEGNLRD
-31 DNNDPVV
+31 EKNNVV
-38 FSILNL
+38 SFATVNL
-44 IDVESKKAI
+44 MDVKNQKAI
-53 AGAQSKE
+53 SGAQSNE
-60 DGSFSIPISKKGN
+60 NGQFTISLTTKGV
-73 YYITIN
+73 YALKIN
-79 NLGYESYTGS
+79 TLGYSNYTS
-89 KIKINQLDSSIAVGI
+89 ANILVTSLDTLIKIGS
-104 IKLKTQTKNLKI
+104 IKLKQQSKNLNV

-189 VASALQSLSANSI
+189 VAAALQSLSANSI

-218 GMSGVINIITKRDK
+218 GMSGIINIITKRDRK
-232 KFGLNGVGTIG
+232 LGLNGVGTIG

-260 NKWNVFVNANGRI
+260 NKWNVFLNANGRI

-287 NDAIRSN
+287 NDVIRSD

-302 RFGGMASLGAEYT
+302 RFGGMASIGAEYT

-320 VLMFTQSLNR
+320 VVMFTQSLNR
-330 MKFGSDANTTYEV
+330 MRFGSDANTRYEV
-343 FNGSAQTLLQNRH
+343 YNGSLQTLLQDRH

-361 GPISA
+361 GPIST

-376 KQPKQELTADLSYSH
+376 KQPKQEITADLSYSH
-391 TWMKREQDYN
+391 TWMKRQQDYA
-401 TTTTNYLLT
+401 TTTTNFLIM
-410 PPMNIVSQLNQN
+410 PPMNIVAQLNQN

-452 LKTQRSHF
+452 LKTQISHF

-509 AGLRIEN
+509 AGLRLEN

-599 SFNKQFDKGHQIM
+599 NFNKQFEKGHQLM

-659 SKPWDATFNFN
+659 SKPWDASFNFN

-715 APKVTAQGKTQEVYW
+715 APKVTAQGRTQEVYW

-765 SNNYQVNFRDRETR
+765 SNYYQVNYRDRETR
-779 IANITFTYRIGKSDT
+779 IANVTFTYRIGKSDP
-794 KAPGNKKGR
+794 KALANKRGR
-803 TEKNQT
+803 VEKSQNTED
-809 SEEKKAKSR
+809 KKVKSR
-818 DNLLKEGDDNNNE
+818 DNLMKEGDDNNE

>member
-1 MTKTFFAF
+1 MNK
-9 IFSLITLTT
+9 IVVLITLIFLSFTT
-18 AAQTISIQGKLRD
+18 MAQGIKIEGNLRD
-31 DNNDPVV
+31 EKNNAVSFATV
-38 FSILNL
+38 NL
-44 IDVESKKAI
+44 MDVKNQKAI
-53 AGAQSKE
+53 AGAQSNE
-60 DGSFSIPISKKGN
+60 NGQFIISLTTKGV
-73 YYITIN
+73 YALKIN
-79 NLGYESYTGS
+79 TLGYSNYTS
-89 KIKINQLDSSIAVGI
+89 ANILVTSLDTLIKIGS
-104 IKLKTQTKNLKI
+104 IKLKQQSKNLNV

-153 NVPSVAVDLDGNVSL
+153 NVPSVVVDLDGNVSL

-189 VASALQSLSANSI
+189 VAAALQSLSANSI

-218 GMSGVINIITKRDK
+218 GMSGIINIITKRDK

-260 NKWNVFVNANGRI
+260 NKWNVFLNANGRI

-287 NDAIRSN
+287 NDVIHSD

-302 RFGGMASLGAEYT
+302 RFGGMASIGAEYT

-320 VLMFTQSLNR
+320 VVMFTQSLNR
-330 MKFGSDANTTYEV
+330 MRFGSDANTRYEV
-343 FNGSAQTLLQNRH
+343 YNGSLQTLLQDRH

-361 GPISA
+361 GPIST

-376 KQPKQELTADLSYSH
+376 KQPKQEITADLSYSH
-391 TWMKREQDYN
+391 TWMKRQQDYA
-401 TTTTNYLLT
+401 TTTTNFLIM

-452 LKTQRSHF
+452 LKTQISHF

-509 AGLRIEN
+509 AGLRLEN

-599 SFNKQFDKGHQIM
+599 NFNKQFEKGHQLM

-659 SKPWDATFNFN
+659 SKPWDASFNFN

-715 APKVTAQGKTQEVYW
+715 APKVTAQGRTQEVYW

-765 SNNYQVNFRDRETR
+765 SNYYQVNYRDRETR
-779 IANITFTYRIGKSDT
+779 IANVTFTYRIGKSDP
-794 KAPGNKKGR
+794 KALANKRGR
-803 TEKNQT
+803 VEKSQNTED
-809 SEEKKAKSR
+809 KKVKSR
-818 DNLLKEGDDNNNE
+818 DNLMKEGDDNNE

>member
-1 MTKTFFAF
+1 MNK
-9 IFSLITLTT
+9 IVVLITLIFLSFTT
-18 AAQTISIQGKLRD
+18 MAQGIKIEGNLRD
-31 DNNDPVV
+31 EKNNAVSFATV
-38 FSILNL
+38 NL
-44 IDVESKKAI
+44 MDVKNQKAI
-53 AGAQSKE
+53 AGAQSNE
-60 DGSFSIPISKKGN
+60 NGQFTILLTTKGL
-73 YYITIN
+73 YALKIN
-79 NLGYESYTGS
+79 TLGYSNYTS
-89 KIKINQLDSSIAVGI
+89 ANILVTSLDTLIKIGS
-104 IKLKTQTKNLKI
+104 IKLKQQSKNLNV

-189 VASALQSLSANSI
+189 LAAALQSLSANSI

-218 GMSGVINIITKRDK
+218 GMSGIINIITKRDK

-260 NKWNVFVNANGRI
+260 NKWNVFLNANGRI

-287 NDAIRSN
+287 NDVIRSD

-302 RFGGMASLGAEYT
+302 RFGGMASIGAEYT

-320 VLMFTQSLNR
+320 VVMFTQSLNR
-330 MKFGSDANTTYEV
+330 MRFGSDANTRYEV
-343 FNGSAQTLLQNRH
+343 YNGSLQTLLQDRH

-361 GPISA
+361 GPIST

-376 KQPKQELTADLSYSH
+376 KQPKQEITADLSYSH
-391 TWMKREQDYN
+391 TWMKRQQDYA
-401 TTTTNYLLT
+401 TTTTNFLIM

-442 FHGKGKLDAG
+442 FNGKGKLDAG
-452 LKTQRSHF
+452 LKTQISHF

-509 AGLRIEN
+509 AGLRLEN

-599 SFNKQFDKGHQIM
+599 NYNKQFEKGHQLM

-659 SKPWDATFNFN
+659 SKPWDASFNFN

-705 NSIQLNANYE
+705 SSIQLNANYE
-715 APKVTAQGKTQEVYW
+715 APKVTAQGRTQEVYW

-765 SNNYQVNFRDRETR
+765 SNYYQVNYRDRETR
-779 IANITFTYRIGKSDT
+779 IANVTFTYRIGKSDP
-794 KAPGNKKGR
+794 KAPANKRGR
-803 TEKNQT
+803 AEKSQNTED
-809 SEEKKAKSR
+809 KKVKSR
-818 DNLLKEGDDNNNE
+818 DNLMKEGDDNNE